1 MENSEPYIQ
10 KAIVN
15 GLIATVILWGFW
27 TPFIL
32 LLVIGLVNNQIK
44 DGICDAAVQVSYNSD
59 EIEADV
65 VNDISDYTGL
75 PWYKIYQWIN
85 EIIRGSGTQGQNIIN
100 ADPTIIKDDN
110 RNLAIAM
117 IVTCIFII
125 IASIGLAAFLI
136 QKYNL
141 NGWAIF
147 RFNLVMAIII
157 MIIEASFFGGVAM
170 QFIPFYP
177 SSILQ
182 NLADRINEYVKAM
195 SGA

>member
-10 KAIVN
+10 KAVVN

-32 LLVIGLVNNQIK
+32 VLVIGLVNNQIK
-44 DGICDAAVQVSYNSD
+44 DGICDAAVQVSYNSYAIENQVAD
-59 EIEADV
+59 E
-65 VNDISDYTGL
+65 ISDYT
-75 PWYKIYQWIN
+75 KIPENEIFAWIDQLLRSSGRASQDIIN
-85 EIIRGSGTQGQNIIN
+85 E
-100 ADPTIIKDDN
+100 DPTTISADN

-125 IASIGLAAFLI
+125 IASIGLAYYI
-136 QKYNL
+136 VEKYNL

-147 RFNLVMAIII
+147 RFNIVMAVII
-157 MIIEASFFGGVAM
+157 MIIEGAFFGGVAM

-177 SSILQ
+177 SDILS

-195 SGA
+195 TGA